1 MQIESF
7 YHEDTQ
13 TFCHLVYDEVS
24 KQAAIIDPVLDYKPN
39 SGATSHVFSDEVIKQ
54 VRALGLQLQYILET
68 HVHADHLTAAQY
80 IKATL
85 GGEIYIG
92 SHVTKVQKH
101 FDQVF
106 DLNSEQEALFDH
118 LIKPD
123 ESLNLGDD
131 IVIKGI
137 STPGHTPA
145 CMSYVV
151 TAPNEP
157 THVFVGDTLFM
168 PDVGTARC
176 DFPGGDAHSLY
187 QSIQTLFA
195 LGDDTQLHMCHDYPP
210 NNRPV
215 RSVVSVKEQ
224 KETNIHCADDKS
236 EAEFIAMR
244 QARDANLE
252 APRLILPSLQVNIRA
267 GVLPEADEA
276 GRRFLKIPLR

>member
-54 VRALGLQLQYILET
+54 VRTLGLQLQYILET